1 MLDSIKQKLKQINP
15 IDSTDYKKAGVLI
28 LHLHENDKEDMR
40 ILVTKRSSNWST
52 HSGEV
57 SFPGGK
63 WEEQDESLFDTALR
77 ESYEE
82 IGLKQNNMIKLG
94 SLNFLLSRHKV
105 EVNPFVGY
113 LETEQVFEGNYE
125 IDTIFTVPISFLTNP
140 KNISY
145 KEFNRNDLKV
155 SIPSWVYNGN
165 HIWGL
170 TAMITAD
177 FLNICFNASINT
189 DLDLIRAYDDYWFRR

>member
-1 MLDSIKQKLKQINP
+1 
-15 IDSTDYKKAGVLI
+15 
-28 LHLHENDKEDMR
+28 MR
-40 ILVTKRSSNWST
+40 ILFTKRSSNLST

-140 KNISY
+140 KIEDVM
-145 KEFNRNDLKV
+145 KE
-155 SIPSWVYNGN
+155 
-165 HIWGL
+165 
-170 TAMITAD
+170 
-177 FLNICFNASINT
+177 LNK
-189 DLDLIRAYDDYWFRR
+189 RKK